1 MRKIVKFSGFF
12 VLIVLFACNN
22 KSWVEHNDKL
32 TILHLYGT
40 PYERGVFHGKTLKN
54 EIGKI
59 TGRWINE
66 VEDNGKINFENVI
79 LEFYS
84 TTTIVDSLKKY
95 TPELLNEVKG
105 ISDGCGINYETIL
118 AFQLSEEIELF
129 LNDNKGNKCTAISIN
144 NLADGSTI
152 VAQNMDPPLYLHGFP
167 VVLHIIE
174 NEIESYVYTF
184 PGFIGLDG
192 VNSKGIALT
201 CNGISMLNKSN
212 GGLPVSFIVR
222 KILNFESPP
231 DAYYFINYI
240 QHATPQ
246 AYILGLA
253 DSAICLECSGLGCVK
268 YETFPETG
276 INLHTNFSI
285 ANHDFNKNYIKLL
298 HSFGKT
304 TQDPYF
310 CPRFFL
316 AYDLIVESEYALDV
330 EKIKD
335 ILSMRAPDIHPI
347 NNDETY
353 GTLIMELGNSPF
365 LLLAP
370 GRPDET
376 VFIKFNF
383 SSSK

>member
-1 MRKIVKFSGFF
+1 MKKIVKFSGIF
-12 VLIVLFACNN
+12 VLIILFACSN
-22 KSWVEHNDKL
+22 KSRVEYNDKL
-32 TILHLYGT
+32 TILHLFGT

-59 TGRWINE
+59 TGKWINE
-66 VEDNGKINFENVI
+66 VENNGKINFDTVI

-105 ISDGCGINYETIL
+105 ISDGCEIKYETIL
-118 AFQLSEEIELF
+118 AFQLSEEIEWF
-129 LNDNKGNKCTAISIN
+129 LNEKKGNKCTAISIN
-144 NLADGSTI
+144 KSAKGPTI

-167 VVLHIIE
+167 IVLHIIE
-174 NEIESYVYTF
+174 DEVDSYIYTF

-222 KILNFESPP
+222 KILNFESPS
-231 DAYYFINYI
+231 DAYDFINQI

-253 DSAICLECSGLGCVK
+253 DSAICLECSDLGCVK
-268 YETFPETG
+268 YETFPENG
-276 INLHTNFSI
+276 VNLHTNFSI

-298 HSFGKT
+298 NSFGKK

-316 AYDLIVESEYALDV
+316 AYDLIVERDYSLSVGA
-330 EKIKD
+330 IKD
-335 ILSMRAPDIHPI
+335 ILSTRAPDIHPI
-347 NNDETY
+347 NNGRTY
-353 GTLIMELGNSPF
+353 GTLIMELSESPY
-365 LLLAP
+365 LLISP
-370 GRPDET
+370 GRPDE
-376 VFIKFNF
+376 VDFVKLNF
-383 SSSK
+383 K